1 MRKISSNKI
10 NSKLSKIAKKK
21 KKDKARREKSKR
33 EKDLNKK
40 NQKLMNE
47 KLASIEKL
55 IDRLPKQCSVC
66 STVLDSEN
74 DQHLDKWKMSLNSD
88 GISMICES
96 CQE

>member
-21 KKDKARREKSKR
+21 KKDKARREKSRR

-47 KLASIEKL
+47 KLASI